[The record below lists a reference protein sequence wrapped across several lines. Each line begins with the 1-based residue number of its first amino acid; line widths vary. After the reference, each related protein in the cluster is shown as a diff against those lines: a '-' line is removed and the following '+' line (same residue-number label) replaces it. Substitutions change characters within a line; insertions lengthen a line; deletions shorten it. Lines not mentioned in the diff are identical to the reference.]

1 MINSKPRDHRLD
13 GEEEEESD
21 GQVAGHGDKR
31 IGIFFIAMTLCWWWG
46 CQLPS

>member
-13 GEEEEESD
+13 GEEESD
-21 GQVAGHGDKR
+21 GQVAGR

-46 CQLPS
+46 WQLQS